1 MSAEKVVGF
10 IGLGRM
16 GAPMAAN
23 LAHAG
28 YQLVMFDRQADIAST
43 LARKCGGRAA
53 ATPAEV
59 GRNASVV
66 ITMLP
71 DSTAVRQVLLG
82 DGREWGV
89 ADAAPAGTLFVD
101 MSSSAPAD
109 TRTLAGELQQRSLSL
124 VDAPVSGGVA
134 KATKGTL
141 TIITGGEPALI
152 ESISPLLLAM
162 GSTCIHAGPVGSAH
176 AMKALNNY
184 VSAAGLAAASEAL
197 RIGSAFGIDPAVMV
211 DIFNASTG
219 RNNST
224 ENKFHQF
231 ILTETFASGFS
242 LGLMAKDVDLARG
255 LADSSG
261 ASAPL
266 LERCAEL
273 WRQAADALG
282 PDADHTEF
290 IRFSEK

>member
-1 MSAEKVVGF
+1 MAAEKTVGF

-16 GAPMAAN
+16 GAPMAGN
-23 LAHAG
+23 LARAG
-28 YQLVMFDRQADIAST
+28 YKLVLFDRQPDLT
-43 LARKCGGRAA
+43 NRLAEQYGGRAA
-53 ATPAEV
+53 TTPAEV
-59 GRNASVV
+59 GRSASVV

-71 DSTAVRQVLLG
+71 DSTAVKQVVLG
-82 DGREWGV
+82 DGREWGI
-89 ADAAPAGTLFVD
+89 ADAAPAGTVFVD

-124 VDAPVSGGVA
+124 IDAPVSGGVA
-134 KATKGTL
+134 KAVSGTL

-162 GSTCIHAGPVGSAH
+162 GSNCIHAGPIGAAH

-197 RIGSAFGIDPAVMV
+197 RIGSTFGIDPAVMI

-231 ILTETFASGFS
+231 ILPQTFASGFS
-242 LGLMAKDVDLARG
+242 LGLMAKDLDLARD
-255 LADSSG
+255 LADTSG
-261 ASAPL
+261 EFAPL
-266 LERCAEL
+266 LKRCAQL
-273 WRQAADALG
+273 WRQAAEALG

-290 IRFSEK
+290 IRFTED

>member
-1 MSAEKVVGF
+1 MAAEKAVGF

-16 GAPMAAN
+16 GAPMARN
-23 LAHAG
+23 LARAG
-28 YQLVMFDRQADIAST
+28 HGLVLFDRHPDT
-43 LARKCGGRAA
+43 TNYLAEQCGGRAA

-59 GRNASVV
+59 GRSASVV

-71 DSTAVRQVLLG
+71 DSIAVRQVLLG

-89 ADAAPAGTLFVD
+89 ADAAPANTLFID

-109 TRTLAGELQQRSLSL
+109 TRALAAELQHRSLSL
-124 VDAPVSGGVA
+124 IDAPVSGGVA
-134 KATKGTL
+134 KAVSGTL
-141 TIITGGEPALI
+141 TIITGGEPALV

-162 GSTCIHAGPVGSAH
+162 GSNCIHAGPIGAAH

-184 VSAAGLAAASEAL
+184 VSAAGLAAASEAV
-197 RIGSAFGIDPAVMV
+197 RIGSTFGIDPATMV

-231 ILTETFASGFS
+231 ILPQTFASGFS
-242 LGLMAKDVDLARG
+242 LGLMAKDLDLARG
-255 LADSSG
+255 LADTSG
-261 ASAPL
+261 EFAPL
-266 LERCAEL
+266 LERCTEL
-273 WRQAADALG
+273 WRQAAEALG

-290 IRFSEK
+290 IRFTKN